1 MAALPVGHVCSL
13 LLAVQT
19 WHQEGFPMKM
29 NGQSRTFVKQVK
41 LDLLALSDADL
52 FQIVQ
57 QWVEGG
63 NLPGISHNVPE
74 DTRLALGYTHVPTE
88 TEPLPYLGINVPGAE
103 SEEPASW
110 HAPSPHLLRNLLS
123 AMNEELF
130 VQHVITLAFQSL
142 HPIYPEWHE
151 GLTFNAHL
159 ANYLRQLN
167 KKRSTITTKQNSNR

>member
-1 MAALPVGHVCSL
+1 
-13 LLAVQT
+13 
-19 WHQEGFPMKM
+19 MKM

-52 FQIVQ
+52 SRTIQ
-57 QWVEGG
+57 QWVDGR
-63 NLPGISHNVPE
+63 NLPGISLDVPE
-74 DTRLALGYTHVPTE
+74 DTRFALGYTHVPAETE
-88 TEPLPYLGINVPGAE
+88 TLPYLGFDVPGAE
-103 SEEPASW
+103 TEGSASW
-110 HAPSPHLLRNLLS
+110 HAPSSHHLRTLLT

-130 VQHVITLAFQSL
+130 AQHVITLAFQSL

-167 KKRSTITTKQNSNR
+167 KKRRIMTTKQNINT

>member
-1 MAALPVGHVCSL
+1 
-13 LLAVQT
+13 
-19 WHQEGFPMKM
+19 MKM

-52 FQIVQ
+52 SYTIR
-57 QWVEGG
+57 QWVDGR
-63 NLPGISHNVPE
+63 NLPGKSLDVPE
-74 DTRLALGYTHVPTE
+74 DTRLALGYSYVPNGTE
-88 TEPLPYLGINVPGAE
+88 AIPYLDLDAPEAGTE
-103 SEEPASW
+103 RASSW
-110 HAPSPHLLRNLLS
+110 QAPSTQDLRTLLT

-130 VQHVITLAFQSL
+130 AEHVISLAFQSL

-167 KKRSTITTKQNSNR
+167 KKRRAMTKQ